1 MACNPQ
7 KIISALH
14 EERQN
19 ITDIVRHDIDTS
31 DRMVL
36 RLIPDAGVVTRDSN
50 QESIIY
56 GEGRQAALAYRSLDH
71 EPRPLVEGQMNG
83 RGLNGSNGLIDT
95 DLNEIDDNACHGSCT
110 IRFAQGFRKRGFHD
124 YGLDVDTQV
133 LCARELDRLG
143 KKHVEGFFNG
153 FRRNFSRFGYDNFS
167 DNLLNLA
174 ILFGEANASVLGPDQ
189 FKVTA
194 GGWQA
199 PPEYTIS
206 IHFLEDYRDH
216 IMLEMELL
224 AMRPKE
230 DWMLEVEMPR
240 EDWIEACRQHNIRRN
255 AMIATGTTTPMSQIE
270 IKMLED
276 PTSPMRGRMY
286 ADYGNIRCYFNE
298 KPIRG
303 YFRQTGTSGGNPTYQ
318 FTRVYHWKNQAGEE
332 GGVVLVPNHDY
343 REDTIVVNGVNYPMV
358 TLIPHID
365 PASFKRYRLAKPIKN
380 DGAANS
386 GVNYEVT
393 VRDQAYIANNDHN
406 DKFKLVARHEFRFK
420 AMYPEISGFIAY
432 RHSRRPGYAISVTPR
447 DYIPG
452 EDAFATAEAYPVCSL
467 IDGVTT
473 ENCAQCDE
481 VPTSGGLCVD
491 DGAVTNGVVGLV
503 PAGTAVTSFIGTTTA
518 VRFCVRRTGELG
530 KACSVD
536 WNAIENVPTASAEDG
551 VHFTA
556 ATGTL
561 NFAVGQEEACFDVDI
576 IGGSGDPEVDLTFR
590 VTLDTAV
597 ACTLGTGGALTVVTI
612 VDLDA

>member
-7 KIISALH
+7 KIIAALH
-14 EERQN
+14 EEKQN

-36 RLIPDAGVVTRDSN
+36 RLIPDSGVVTRDSN

-71 EPRPLVEGQMNG
+71 EPRPLTEGQMNA
-83 RGLNGSNGLIDT
+83 RSLAGSNGVIDT
-95 DLNEIDDNACHGSCT
+95 DLTDIDDNACHGSCT
-110 IRFAQGFRKRGFHD
+110 IRFAQGFRRRGFHD
-124 YGLDVDTQV
+124 YGLDVDTQIM
-133 LCARELDRLG
+133 CARELDRLG
-143 KKHVEGFFNG
+143 KAHVKGFFDG

-174 ILFGEANASVLGPDQ
+174 ILFGEANASVLGPNQ
-189 FKVTA
+189 FKVTK

-206 IHFLEDYRDH
+206 IHFLEDYRDY

-255 AMIATGTTTPMSQIE
+255 AMIANGTNSPMAQVE

-298 KPIRG
+298 RPIRG
-303 YFRQTGTSGGNPTYQ
+303 YFRQTGTEAGNPTYQ
-318 FTRVYHWKNQAGEE
+318 FTRVYHWKNEPGEE

-343 REDTIVVNGVNYPMV
+343 REDSITVNGAKYSMV
-358 TLIPHID
+358 TLIPHIN
-365 PASFKRYRLAKPIKN
+365 PNSFKRYRLAKPIKD

-452 EDAFATAEAYPVCSL
+452 EDAFATGEAYPACTL
-467 IDGVTT
+467 IDDVTT
-473 ENCAQCDE
+473 ENCAQCMESPLNNGDCTTE
-481 VPTSGGLCVD
+481 VP
-491 DGAVTNGVVGLV
+491 NGVVGLI
-503 PAGTAVTSFIGTTTA
+503 PAGTATTA
-518 VRFCVRRTGELG
+518 YVGETTSLRFTVRRTGELG
-530 KACSVD
+530 KACSVVWD
-536 WNAIENVPTASAEDG
+536 AVELSPTESAEAG
-551 VHFTA
+551 VHFVSDD
-556 ATGTL
+556 GTL
-561 NFAVGQEEACFDVDI
+561 NFAAGQEEAYFDVDI
-576 IGGSGDPEVDLTFR
+576 IGGSGDPDVNLTFNVVLSGATGCSLRTGGSSTVVSIVDLT
-590 VTLDTAV
+590 A
-597 ACTLGTGGALTVVTI
+597 
-612 VDLDA
+612 